1 MIRIM
6 AIVVAWWAFLLVGVG
21 PVGAQFPY
29 VRPQTSPYARPA
41 LSPYLNLLRGGNPAI
56 NYYGLVRPQEDFS
69 TSIQGIQNEI
79 HATQSELVN
88 SSTGAALPVTGHR
101 TQFFSHGGYFFTHLG
116 LGNRTSGTPTPGA
129 VSARPGTPAA
139 SPR

>member
-1 MIRIM
+1 VIRII
-6 AIVVAWWAFLLVGVG
+6 AFVVTSWIILLVGVG
-21 PVGAQFPY
+21 TVGAQGPY

-41 LSPYLNLLRGGNPAI
+41 LSPYLNLLHGGSPAI
-56 NYYGLVRPQEDFS
+56 NYYGLVRPQEEFS

-88 SSTGAALPVTGHR
+88 ASTSAALPVTGHR

-116 LGNRTSGTPTPGA
+116 SNNRASGTPTPGV
-129 VSARPGTPAA
+129 VSARPGTPV
-139 SPR
+139 SWPR